1 MTEPGEPLEAVVE
14 VRDVHTRFGSA
25 VVHDGV
31 SLSVAR
37 GEIFALAGGS
47 GCGKSTLLREII
59 LLQRPQ
65 SGSIRVFGQE
75 VLGLSDEEAMPLR
88 RHWGMMFER
97 GALFS
102 SLTVS
107 ENVGLPLREHTQLGD
122 RLIDEIAAV
131 KIALAGLPP
140 SAGPK
145 YPAELSGGM
154 RKRAALARAIA
165 LDPRLLFLDEP
176 TAGLDPLS
184 ASGFDELVRRL
195 KELLGLTIL
204 MVTHDLDLLWRVA
217 DRVAFMVGG
226 RIVGVGTMQ
235 ELSSS
240 EEPLVRE
247 YFYGPRGRGAWE
259 QAWKPR

>member
-1 MTEPGEPLEAVVE
+1 MTATSHAAEPVIE
-14 VRDVHTRFGSA
+14 VRDLRTRFGDA

-31 SLSVAR
+31 NLEVR
-37 GEIFALAGGS
+37 DGEIFALAGAS

-59 LLQRPQ
+59 LLQQPN
-65 SGSIRVFGQE
+65 SGSIRV
-75 VLGLSDEEAMPLR
+75 LGRDVVGLDDEQALPLR
-88 RHWGMMFER
+88 RNWGVMFER

-131 KIALAGLPP
+131 KIALTGLPP

-165 LDPRLLFLDEP
+165 LDPKLLFLDEP

-184 ASGFDELVRRL
+184 AGGFDELVKHL
-195 KELLGLTIL
+195 KELLGLTIF

-217 DRVAFMVGG
+217 DRVAFMVEG
-226 RIVGVGTMQ
+226 RIAGVGTMH
-235 ELSSS
+235 ELSTT
-240 EEPLVRE
+240 ETPLVRE
-247 YFYGPRGRGAWE
+247 YFHGARGRGAWE
-259 QAWKPR
+259 QAWKPK

>member
-1 MTEPGEPLEAVVE
+1 MKEVVVE
-14 VRDVHTRFGSA
+14 VSDIHTQFGSA

-31 SLSVAR
+31 SLSVER

-88 RHWGMMFER
+88 RNWGMMFER

-122 RLIDEIAAV
+122 RLID
-131 KIALAGLPP
+131 
-140 SAGPK
+140 
-145 YPAELSGGM
+145 
-154 RKRAALARAIA
+154 AI
-165 LDPRLLFLDEP
+165 R
-176 TAGLDPLS
+176 
-184 ASGFDELVRRL
+184 
-195 KELLGLTIL
+195 
-204 MVTHDLDLLWRVA
+204 
-217 DRVAFMVGG
+217 
-226 RIVGVGTMQ
+226 
-235 ELSSS
+235 
-240 EEPLVRE
+240 
-247 YFYGPRGRGAWE
+247 
-259 QAWKPR
+259 